1 MKIYGNMSLAAFT
14 PHERHE
20 STNAEEFK
28 SIL

>member
-1 MKIYGNMSLAAFT
+1 MKIYGNMSLATFI

-20 STNAEEFK
+20 SNNAEEFK